1 MIIGTMPGVHH
12 HLIRLKF

>member
-1 MIIGTMPGVHH
+1 MIIGTMPGFHH